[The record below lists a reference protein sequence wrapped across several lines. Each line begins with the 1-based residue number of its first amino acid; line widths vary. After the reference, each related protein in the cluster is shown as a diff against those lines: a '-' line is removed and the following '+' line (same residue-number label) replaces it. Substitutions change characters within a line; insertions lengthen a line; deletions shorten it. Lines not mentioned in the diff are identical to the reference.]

1 MEEASSRAV
10 EEGQAGMTQKKTKAQ
25 KVKQAKTHVIFII
38 DESGSMSSSAT
49 DVRGGFNSYVD
60 QLKTNGN
67 TYSLTAIKFGTKV
80 RPLFANLALN
90 DVPKLTEE
98 NYTPLDTTA
107 LYDAI
112 GHGMSAAKEQWGTK
126 AKPYGED
133 PVIMIIMT
141 DGFENASREHTK
153 EMITAEMKKREE
165 AGNWTFTYLG
175 ADQDAWSI
183 ASGLGLAKGNVMS
196 YAGNQ
201 TAQVFR
207 RLATATSTTSST
219 GQPQT
224 RQLLWRELD
233 MKEIA

>member
-1 MEEASSRAV
+1 
-10 EEGQAGMTQKKTKAQ
+10 MTQKKTKAQ
-25 KVKQAKTHVIFII
+25 KVKTAKTHVIFII

-60 QLKTNGN
+60 QLKTDGN

-112 GHGMSAAKEQWGTK
+112 GHGMSVAKEQWGTE

-183 ASGLGLAKGNVMS
+183 ASDLGLAKGNVMS

-201 TAQVFR
+201 TAQVFQ

-219 GQPQT
+219 GQRQT
-224 RQLLWRELD
+224 RSFFGGN
-233 MKEIA
+233 